1 MEVSDSEGGG
11 EHFGLELDGP
21 FSSLLSPNDPN
32 NLAVAAA
39 RAFSDWDGRG
49 KKAHIRLTKN
59 IPVAAG
65 LGGGSA
71 DAAAVLVALSKL
83 WDRPDAPL
91 AEIGLSLGAD
101 VPVSIHS
108 TPAFMAGIGE
118 DLIDFPHLPCAGLVL
133 VNPGVGVETRA
144 VFKVY
149 DDDPAMAGRFSETVA
164 PQFNPS
170 HFGDGLATAG
180 DLGALIDEC
189 GNDLTSAACSFSPM
203 IGDGLLALSESSDCL
218 VARMAGSGA
227 TCFGLYED
235 GAKAQKAAR
244 EIEASS
250 AHSGWW
256 VWSGELSNSR
266 SNTGV

>member
-1 MEVSDSEGGG
+1 MEVSDS

-21 FSSLLSPNDPN
+21 YSSLLPPNDTN

-71 DAAAVLVALSKL
+71 DAAAVLVALSKA

-91 AEIGLSLGAD
+91 AEIGLALGAD
-101 VPVSIHS
+101 VPVSIRS

-118 DLIDFPHLPCAGLVL
+118 DLINFPHLPCAGLVL

-144 VFKVY
+144 VFKAY
-149 DDDPAMAGRFSETVA
+149 DDAPQRAGSFSESMA
-164 PQFNPS
+164 SQFVPS
-170 HFGDGLATAG
+170 HFGDGPATVGELAG
-180 DLGALIDEC
+180 LIDGC
-189 GNDLTSAACSFSPM
+189 GNDLTSAACTFAPT
-203 IGDGLLALSESSDCL
+203 IGDGLLALSESSECL

-227 TCFGLYED
+227 TCFGLYEN

-244 EIEASS
+244 EIELSS
-250 AHSGWW
+250 ANAGWW
-256 VWSGELSNSR
+256 VWSGELSDSR
-266 SNTGV
+266 RNAEV